1 MNYEEK
7 VLNIA
12 KKIYLKGLSKNMSGE
27 DLAIYMFIKGMIFG
41 KRYKEI
47 EIIEDKIKE
56 LEIMKELGMF

>member
-1 MNYEEK
+1 MSCEEK

-12 KKIYLKGLSKNMSGE
+12 KKIYLKSLSEHKSDE